1 MILENMQDLRLKWI
15 HLLINKLCRLVLYLT
30 MIHNTLFYFT
40 RTLPLNMMKGYRSL
54 QRFKFFQ
61 YKIKQLLSWSN

>member
-54 QRFKFFQ
+54 SSA
-61 YKIKQLLSWSN
+61 LSSSSTRLNNC